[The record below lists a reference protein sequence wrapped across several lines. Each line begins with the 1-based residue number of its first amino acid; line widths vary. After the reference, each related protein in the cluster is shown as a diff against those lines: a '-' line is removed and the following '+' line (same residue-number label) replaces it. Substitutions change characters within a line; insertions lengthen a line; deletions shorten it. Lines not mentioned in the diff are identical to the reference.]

1 MIKRTAAV
9 WSPAAKATA
18 GCAMPWKLRKR
29 GKTTGLGLMMKGHL
43 RENTKEGRTRGHWP
57 KLGGNQ
63 ARRTHPM
70 AWPTVDRT

>member
-43 RENTKEGRTRGHWP
+43 RENTKEARSKDPTRLKPGFFDTRGF
-57 KLGGNQ
+57 Q
-63 ARRTHPM
+63 
-70 AWPTVDRT
+70 